1 MRAFINH
8 QLHMLDKKI
17 EEKMKKFR
25 KASKEYYDY
34 MENNP
39 DVISGLELIKKY
51 LIGYN
56 KHQMMY
62 KELTS
67 CIDTEKYKMLQLFH
81 HHLPENTGL
90 TFTPQ
95 FSKSAIN
102 YIEQLKSEEVKRLL
116 RGYYYHYAMA
126 KSYLQSAM
134 NILDVQQEEEKFS
147 TAFKLINRANDL
159 TLQINKFVDK
169 YNNICPM
176 DFGYDKKEK
185 VEEFSKK
192 GSNGMIFHMLNDME
206 PYTKS
211 IASADLTDKDLK
223 IENLT
228 MSRDWFQG
236 MMDFAKRTM
245 GN

>member
-1 MRAFINH
+1 MSAFINH

-17 EEKMKKFR
+17 KEKMKKFE
-25 KASKEYYDY
+25 KASKEYYEY

-39 DVISGLELIKKY
+39 DVRRGLELIKKY

-67 CIDTEKYKMLQLFH
+67 CIDTEKYKIIQMFH
-81 HHLPENTGL
+81 NSLPENNSL

-102 YIEQLKSEEVKRLL
+102 YIEQLKSEEIKRLL

-134 NILDVQQEEEKFS
+134 NNLDLYQEEEKLS

-176 DFGYDKKEK
+176 DFGYDKKER

-192 GSNGMIFHMLNDME
+192 GSNGIIFHMLNDME

-211 IASADLTDKDLK
+211 IAKASMSDNDLK

-228 MSRDWFQG
+228 MSKDWFKG
-236 MMDFAKRTM
+236 MMDFATRTM